1 MAYYLG
7 RDVKVWALL
16 ESSDNLGIA
25 TDGTNG
31 ASKVSEGTAGSWAF
45 GRRATGLVDG
55 YALGDLT
62 GVDLSIGTTDEDIT
76 YVGQRSVLKAEIKK
90 ETTMTLTR
98 KKSTLEWDVLFN
110 GPVKSGDE
118 ITSGT
123 LTHGARWGVTSAVGG
138 ASKIS
143 DGLRSPKD
151 HNAAS
156 GDIEFGY
163 RMVLKLNS
171 SEFFVMRN
179 AQIASH
185 GVTLNADGTTEE
197 TLELISQVTPL
208 IKTVVADCV
217 AATASS
223 DI

>member
-16 ESSDNLGIA
+16 ESSDNLGVA

-31 ASKVSEGTAGSWAF
+31 ASKVAEGTAGSWAF

-55 YALGDLT
+55 KALSDLT
-62 GVDLSIGTTDEDIT
+62 SVDLSIGVVDEDIT
-76 YVGQRSVLKAEIKK
+76 YMGQRSVLKAEIKK
-90 ETTMTLTR
+90 ETTLTLTR
-98 KKSTLEWDVLFN
+98 KKSDMQWDVLFN

-118 ITSGT
+118 IVSGT
-123 LTHGARWGVTSAVGG
+123 TAHGARWGITSAVGG

-151 HNAAS
+151 HAAAS

-163 RMVLKLNS
+163 RMVLKLGTG
-171 SEFFVMRN
+171 EFFVMRN
-179 AQIASH
+179 AQISAHS
-185 GVTLNADGTTEE
+185 VTVNADGTTEE
-197 TLELISQVTPL
+197 TLELISMVQPL
-208 IKTVVADCV
+208 VKAAVADCV
-217 AATASS
+217 AATTASE
-223 DI
+223 I